1 MIRRL
6 KTKYGVFLSILVL
19 FSVVV
24 TLSYSAFIFSTG
36 KYRST
41 ELLIS
46 KLNYGIT
53 ITEDKTNL
61 SSISGSKVTV
71 PKGSITYYNIV
82 ISSINKIDSKYTLA
96 YKTSSSAVVKYTDR
110 TPWNTSG
117 YIKGYD
123 ENTYSKR
130 IRVVIDNSSSTTSS
144 TVDFA
149 VYGGYTF
156 NTYASIELNSGYVT
170 VTGPY
175 TEELAS
181 ISNRLVDIVENDTGC
196 VTSESSTCLYG
207 GDSIKNYVQYPI
219 NEDKTKNIWRI
230 LGSYII
236 DGETVTKMIKVDTV
250 TNLDNLYNTLTDN
263 KSIILSTN
271 KFNCFSNTC
280 NTSDYT
286 NIGILT
292 NYEYNQIGGNNS
304 YLQSLNPFLVKT
316 ENGFNEVTDNGI
328 NEGVTSSNLKPVVYI
343 QTEVQTSGSGSLDD
357 PYILTP
363 SSDINLVAYTLNGE
377 STTKTYAELLTTNVV
392 KNVTCKNGSTTIWDY
407 EKNYLTFTSIKV
419 PDYCTIDFTDGYIVT
434 LTSSNGTVSPTSQA
448 VGSGGSA
455 SFTVTPNDGYKLE
468 LESDTC
474 GGILSGNTYTISN
487 ITSNK
492 TCSVTFKSNLPTLY
506 AKILADKTRRPFRG
520 SFSTVLTIESTK
532 TLYTSTEEGTTVY
545 YFAGNA
551 LDNWVKFGKNTN
563 NQDLYWRIIRT
574 NSDGG
579 VRLLY
584 HGTSTTA
591 TDAVINSSTAFN
603 TTYND
608 PMYAGYMY
616 GTSGSLVNNRT
627 NTNNSTIK
635 TVIDNWY
642 KNNLITNYGKYLST
656 TAVYCND
663 RSDPEGGYNTGRTMF
678 YYGASLRLETNKT
691 PSYDCATTED
701 KFTVDS
707 STGNGKLTYPIALMT
722 ADEVSF
728 AGGVWA
734 TNAPTWY
741 YKNSVNGS
749 STGPT
754 SWYLLSPEY
763 WSGSGAAVLGVIG
776 SDNPGRLMPQ
786 YVFYTFGVRPV
797 ISLKSC
803 IKYST
808 GNGAPETPYEIVLDP
823 DISC

>member
-1 MIRRL
+1 MIKRL

-19 FSVVV
+19 FSIVV

-96 YKTSSSAVVKYTDR
+96 YKTSSNAVVKYTDR

-130 IRVVIDNSSSTTSS
+130 IRVVIDNSSSTSSS

-207 GDSIKNYVQYPI
+207 GDSIKNYVQYPT

-271 KFNCFSNTC
+271 KFNCFSNIC
-280 NTSDYT
+280 NTSNYT

-343 QTEVQTSGSGSLDD
+343 QTEVQTSGSGSISD
-357 PYILTP
+357 PYTLTP
-363 SSDINLVAYTLNGE
+363 SSDINLVAYTLNGQ

-407 EKNYLTFTSIKV
+407 DNNYLTFTSIKV

-448 VGSGGSA
+448 VGSGRAA

-468 LESDTC
+468 LESSTC
-474 GGILSGNTYTISN
+474 DGTLSGNKYTISN

-492 TCSVTFKSNLPTLY
+492 TCTITFKPNIPTLY
-506 AKILADKTRRPFRG
+506 DKLLADKTTRPGARTD
-520 SFSTVLTIESTK
+520 FSTVLTTNNTK
-532 TLYTSTEEGTTVY
+532 TLYTSTEDSKTVY

-551 LDNWVKFGKNTN
+551 TDNWVKFGKNAS

-574 NSDGG
+574 NSDGS

-591 TDAVINSSTAFN
+591 TDTYIGTSAFNSSYADTA
-603 TTYND
+603 YVS
-608 PMYAGYMY
+608 YMY
-616 GTSGSLVNNRT
+616 GSLGSIPNARE
-627 NTNNSTIK
+627 NTTDSTIK
-635 TVIDNWY
+635 TTIDNWY
-642 KNNLITNYGKYLST
+642 KDNLNTNYGKYLST

-663 RSDPEGGYNTGRTMF
+663 RSTSDNTNF
-678 YYGASLRLETNKT
+678 GAYTRLNTNKT
-691 PSYDCATTED
+691 PSYDCAATED
-701 KFTVDS
+701 KFTVDT

-722 ADEVSF
+722 ADEVRF
-728 AGGVWA
+728 AGGVYGI
-734 TNAPTWY
+734 NAPTWY
-741 YKNSVNGS
+741 YYNSSNGS
-749 STGPT
+749 STGST
-754 SWYLLSPEY
+754 LWWLLSPSTWTANGIY
-763 WSGSGAAVLGVIG
+763 ASVFRMLDS
-776 SDNPGRLMPQ
+776 SYPGRLT
-786 YVFYTFGVRPV
+786 YNAVYSSDGVRPV

-808 GNGAPETPYEIVLDP
+808 GNGSANAPYTILDTETG
-823 DISC
+823 C

>member
-1 MIRRL
+1 MIKRL

-19 FSVVV
+19 FSIVV

-96 YKTSSSAVVKYTDR
+96 YKTSSNAVVKYTDR

-130 IRVVIDNSSSTTSS
+130 IRVVIDNSSSTSSS

-207 GDSIKNYVQYPI
+207 GDSIKNYVQYPT

-271 KFNCFSNTC
+271 KFNCFSSTC

-343 QTEVQTSGSGSLDD
+343 QTEVQTSGSGSSED
-357 PYILTP
+357 PYTLTP
-363 SSDINLVAYTLNGE
+363 SSDINLVAYTLNGQ

-392 KNVTCKNGSTTIWDY
+392 KNVTCKNGSVAEWNY
-407 EKNYLTFTSIKV
+407 EKEAVVISKIKT
-419 PDYCTIDFTDGYIVT
+419 PDYCTIDFTDGYTVT
-434 LTSSNGTVSPTSQA
+434 LTATNGTVNPSNVS
-448 VGSGGSA
+448 VGYGGSVK
-455 SFTVTPNDGYKLE
+455 FTVIPNSGFKAE
-468 LESDTC
+468 LETNTC
-474 GGILSGNTYTISN
+474 GGTLSGNIYTISN
-487 ITSNK
+487 ITGNK
-492 TCSVTFKSNLPTLY
+492 TCTITFKPNLPTLLSQ
-506 AKILADKTRRPFRG
+506 ILADNPTRDTRTTFTAFTENTTG
-520 SFSTVLTIESTK
+520 
-532 TLYTSTEEGTTVY
+532 TLFTATEKIGTNPEKEVY
-545 YFAGNA
+545 YYAGNTTN
-551 LDNWVKFGKNTN
+551 NWVKFANF
-563 NQDLYWRIIRT
+563 YWRIIRT
-574 NSDGG
+574 NHDGSIK
-579 VRLLY
+579 LLY
-584 HGTSTTA
+584 AGTSPDTTSGYIG
-591 TDAVINSSTAFN
+591 TSAFN
-603 TTYND
+603 TTDKD
-608 PMYAGYMY
+608 PMYGGYKY
-616 GTSGSLVNNRT
+616 GTTDSLENNRL
-627 NTNNSTIK
+627 NTNDSTIK
-635 TVIDNWY
+635 TYVDNWY
-642 KNNLITNYGKYLST
+642 KNNLTAYTKYLSKD
-656 TAVYCND
+656 AVYCND
-663 RSDPEGGYNTGRTMF
+663 RNLASGQKYTTINVF
-678 YYGASLRLETNKT
+678 YYASWERIKTNKQPT
-691 PSYDCATTED
+691 YNCTNMSDAFSVNNT
-701 KFTVDS
+701 S
-707 STGNGKLTYPIALMT
+707 AKLTYPVSLMT
-722 ADEVSF
+722 ADEIAY
-728 AGGVWA
+728 AGGQ
-734 TNAPTWY
+734 TETTLNAPYAWY
-741 YKNSVNGS
+741 YINANGES
-749 STGPT
+749 ITGNAIT
-754 SWYLLSPEY
+754 WSLSPNL
-763 WSGSGAAVLGVIG
+763 WNGVQVFVWNVSGSG
-776 SDNPGRLMPQ
+776 NPGYL
-786 YVFYTFGVRPV
+786 YFFAVTNGYAVRPS
-797 ISLKSC
+797 ISLSSC
-803 IKYST
+803 NLIS
-808 GNGAPETPYEIVLDP
+808 GGDGSANNPYIVKTDGT
-823 DISC
+823 SC

>member
-96 YKTSSSAVVKYTDR
+96 YKTDSSAVVKYTDR

-130 IRVVIDNSSSTTSS
+130 IRVVIDNSSSTSSS

-207 GDSIKNYVQYPI
+207 GDNIKNYVQYPI

-230 LGSYII
+230 LGTYII

-250 TNLDNLYNTLTDN
+250 NNLDNFYNTLTDN
-263 KSIILSTN
+263 NSIILSTN
-271 KFNCFSNTC
+271 KFNCFSNIC

-304 YLQSLNPFLVKT
+304 YLQSFNPFLVKT

-343 QTEVQTSGSGSLDD
+343 QTEVQTSGSGTSED
-357 PYILTP
+357 PYTLTP
-363 SSDINLVAYTLNGE
+363 SSDINLVAYTLNGQ

-407 EKNYLTFTSIKV
+407 DNNYLTFTSIKV

-434 LTSSNGTVSPTSQA
+434 LTATNGTVSPTSQA

-468 LESDTC
+468 LESSTC
-474 GGILSGNTYTISN
+474 DGTLSGNKYTISN
-487 ITSNK
+487 IKSNK
-492 TCSVTFKSNLPTLY
+492 TCTITFKPNIPTLY
-506 AKILADKTRRPFRG
+506 DKLLADKTTRPGARTD
-520 SFSTVLTIESTK
+520 FSKVLTDNNTN
-532 TLYTSTEEGTTVY
+532 TLYTSTEDSKTVY

-551 LDNWVKFGKNTN
+551 TDNWVKFGKNAS

-574 NSDGG
+574 NSDGS

-591 TDAVINSSTAFN
+591 TDAYIGTSAFNSS
-603 TTYND
+603 YNNIA
-608 PMYAGYMY
+608 YVSYMY
-616 GTSGSLVNNRT
+616 GNLGSVANARE
-627 NTNNSTIK
+627 NTTNSTIK
-635 TVIDNWY
+635 TIIDNWY
-642 KNNLITNYGKYLST
+642 KDNLNTNYGKYLST

-663 RSDPEGGYNTGRTMF
+663 RSTSNNENF
-678 YYGASLRLETNKT
+678 GASTRIFTNKA

-722 ADEVSF
+722 ADEVRF
-728 AGGVWA
+728 AGGVHGR
-734 TNAPTWY
+734 NAPTWY
-741 YKNSVNGS
+741 YYNSANGS
-749 STGPT
+749 STGST
-754 SWYLLSPEY
+754 LWWLLSP
-763 WSGSGAAVLGVIG
+763 GAWNGNGIYASVFLMVG
-776 SDNPGRLMPQ
+776 SDYPGYLN
-786 YVFYTFGVRPV
+786 YNAVYIAGGVRPA

-808 GNGAPETPYEIVLDP
+808 GNGSASDPYTIKETT
-823 DISC
+823 SGC

>member
-1 MIRRL
+1 MIKRL

-19 FSVVV
+19 FSIVV

-196 VTSESSTCLYG
+196 VTSDKDTCLYG
-207 GDSIKNYVQYPI
+207 GDSIKNYVQYPT

-271 KFNCFSNTC
+271 KFNCFSSTC

-304 YLQSLNPFLVKT
+304 YLKSLNPFLLKT

-343 QTEVQTSGSGSLDD
+343 QTEVQTSGSGTSGD
-357 PYILTP
+357 PYTLTP
-363 SSDINLVAYTLNGE
+363 SSDINLVAYTLNGQ

-392 KNVTCKNGSTTIWDY
+392 KNVTCKNGTTASWD
-407 EKNYLTFTSIKV
+407 NTDFSIKLTNIKT
-419 PDYCTIDFTDGYIVT
+419 PDYCTIDFTDGYTVT
-434 LTSSNGTVSPTSQA
+434 LTATNGTVSPTSQA

-455 SFTVTPNDGYKLE
+455 LFTVTPNSGFKAE
-468 LESDTC
+468 LETNTC
-474 GGILSGNTYTISN
+474 GGTLSGNTYTISN

-492 TCSVTFKSNLPTLY
+492 TCSITFKSNLPTLY
-506 AKILADKTRRPFRG
+506 EKILADKSTRPGART
-520 SFSTVLTIESTK
+520 SFNSVLTTDNTK
-532 TLYTSTEEGTTVY
+532 TLYTSTEDSKTVY

-551 LDNWVKFGKNTN
+551 TDNWVKFGKNAS
-563 NQDLYWRIIRT
+563 NQDIYWRIIRT

-591 TDAVINSSTAFN
+591 TDAYIGTSAFNSSFN
-603 TTYND
+603 NIAYVS
-608 PMYAGYMY
+608 YMY
-616 GTSGSLVNNRT
+616 GNLGSVANARE
-627 NTNNSTIK
+627 NTTDSTIK
-635 TVIDNWY
+635 KIIDNWY
-642 KNNLITNYGKYLST
+642 KDNLNTNYGKYLST

-663 RSDPEGGYNTGRTMF
+663 RSTSDNTNF
-678 YYGASLRLETNKT
+678 GALTRLITNKT
-691 PSYDCATTED
+691 PSYDCTATED
-701 KFTVDS
+701 KFTVDN

-728 AGGVWA
+728 AGGLWI

-741 YKNSVNGS
+741 YYNSANGS
-749 STGPT
+749 STGST
-754 SWYLLSPEY
+754 WWWLLSPNN
-763 WSGSGAAVLGVIG
+763 WSGGSADVFSVLG
-776 SDNPGRLMPQ
+776 SSTPGRLNGSNVGSA
-786 YVFYTFGVRPV
+786 YGVRPA

-808 GNGAPETPYEIVLDP
+808 GNGSASDPYTIKETA
-823 DISC
+823 SGC